1 MSIGKNSTQSLALD
15 SVKQKFKIWR
25 KTRIRGSRIPG
36 ELWQAAIN
44 VYHSGDLT
52 LDKVARELR
61 LNQSD
66 FRKHIQKDSPVV
78 KKSSPP
84 TFIEMHCEPQPGIIS
99 ECIVEME
106 DCSGSK
112 MKMCFRGKTEFDLLE
127 LGKSFWSKQV

>member
-66 FRKHIQKDSPVV
+66 FRKHIHNDSPVV
-78 KKSSPP
+78 KK
-84 TFIEMHCEPQPGIIS
+84 
-99 ECIVEME
+99 
-106 DCSGSK
+106 
-112 MKMCFRGKTEFDLLE
+112 
-127 LGKSFWSKQV
+127 